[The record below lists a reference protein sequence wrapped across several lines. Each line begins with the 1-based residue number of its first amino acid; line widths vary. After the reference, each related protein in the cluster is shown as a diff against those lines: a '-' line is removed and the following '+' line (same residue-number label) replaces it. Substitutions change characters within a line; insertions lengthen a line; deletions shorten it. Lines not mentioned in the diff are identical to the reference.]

1 MKTHEARID
10 EAPWRPARALAH
22 PAWWVAL
29 AVLAVNDHV
38 LKGSSLVPGLV
49 TGKLSD
55 AAGLFLAPALLA
67 TLVRARRRRAV
78 IGCHVAVAVVFAALE
93 LSGGLAA
100 AWDAALGALGLPF
113 QTWADPT
120 DLFALPFVAIGYR
133 VLTPSMREVRADN
146 PRRPLRPIE
155 LLAAAV
161 GLVFCMATSVARLH
175 QVRLTGP
182 RGMVLADVFV
192 HVPSEEPEM
201 HVMLRRP
208 KAPLDCDA
216 LLADPSRLR
225 PETFDEKLAGVGVVF
240 AGENQAIAPSEK
252 WGVEPEQRC
261 NAAMIRAEKS
271 AVFSSAELPW
281 TYVLWETGKIP
292 MRPIPAT
299 PEKGEALPDGAL
311 VLRVKKGEIELRP
324 QGPIWVRRADG
335 AR

>member
-1 MKTHEARID
+1 MHEARDD
-10 EAPWRPARALAH
+10 EAPWRPARGLAH
-22 PAWWVAL
+22 PAWWIAL

-38 LKGSSLVPGLV
+38 LKGSGLVPGVV

-55 AAGLFLAPALLA
+55 AAGLFLAPLLLA
-67 TLVRARRRRAV
+67 TLVRARGRRAV

-93 LSGGLAA
+93 LSEGLAA
-100 AWDAALGALGLPF
+100 AWDAALVALGLPF

-120 DLFALPFVAIGYR
+120 DLLALPFLALGYR
-133 VLTPSMREVRADN
+133 VLGPSMREVRSDK
-146 PRRPLRPIE
+146 PRRALRPIE
-155 LLAAAV
+155 LVAAAV

-201 HVMLRRP
+201 HVMIRRP
-208 KAPLDCDA
+208 KAALDCDA
-216 LLADPSRLR
+216 VLADPSLLR
-225 PETFDEKLAGVGVVF
+225 PETFDEKLTGSGVVF
-240 AGENQAIAPSEK
+240 AGENQAIAPSER

-271 AVFSSAELPW
+271 AVFSSAELSW
-281 TYVLWETGKIP
+281 TYVLWETGKIA
-292 MRPIPAT
+292 MRPIPER

-311 VLRVKKGEIELRP
+311 VLRESKGALELRP
-324 QGPIWVRRADG
+324 QGPVWVQRADG